1 MNFVKNSVEF
11 SNPITLAIGDGS
23 NDINMIQEAHIG
35 VGIQGN
41 EGNEASVSA
50 DYSLLEFKQME
61 RLIFR
66 HGRQWSYNIIY
77 FVVMLLLAT
86 FIEQG
91 DGLFYYFNVKFSSP
105 MYYGGLKTIVLIYI
119 FWFLFIFTY
128 LFTNFDT
135 WIVWDRVIS

>member
-1 MNFVKNSVEF
+1 
-11 SNPITLAIGDGS
+11 
-23 NDINMIQEAHIG
+23 MIQEAHIG

-41 EGNEASVSA
+41 EGNEASISA

-77 FVVMLLLAT
+77 FIVMLLLAT

-105 MYYGGLKTIVLIYI
+105 EFYGGLKAMVLIYV
-119 FWFLFIFTY
+119 FWFSFIFPY
-128 LFTNFDT
+128 LFGTTDT
-135 WIVWDRVIS
+135 

>member
-86 FIEQG
+86 FI
-91 DGLFYYFNVKFSSP
+91 
-105 MYYGGLKTIVLIYI
+105 
-119 FWFLFIFTY
+119 
-128 LFTNFDT
+128 
-135 WIVWDRVIS
+135 